1 MGEIKEAEHNFLT
14 HDTPGG
20 GIMKLK
26 LGNYHDFEKRLLE
39 ILKMNYDEYLL
50 KTKDAKLVYN
60 LDFKTLE
67 FLREEFK

>member
-1 MGEIKEAEHNFLT
+1 
-14 HDTPGG
+14 
-20 GIMKLK
+20 MKLR

-50 KTKDAKLVYN
+50 KTKNAKLVYN